1 MDTIF
6 KCKSLSFTFFDEMS
20 LNILANQTCNII
32 GKKKNPEN
40 SSAQALILNSSTNIL
55 EAWNIYYTQ
64 I

>member
-32 GKKKNPEN
+32 GKKN
-40 SSAQALILNSSTNIL
+40 SRKPSGSGLILNSSTNIL
-55 EAWNIYYTQ
+55 EPLNIYYTQ

>member
-32 GKKKNPEN
+32 GKKIPEN
-40 SSAQALILNSSTNIL
+40 QVAQA
-55 EAWNIYYTQ
+55 
-64 I
+64 